1 MQQCFHGTVEGRV
14 QGVFFRDSMCK
25 LAKQHGVTGWVKNLA
40 DGRVEWL
47 ICGDEASIQ
56 TLLIW
61 LQTGPPAAQVTKV
74 NVEPITQQAFSS
86 FEIVR

>member
-25 LAKQHGVTGWVKNLA
+25 LAQQHGVTGWVKNLA

-47 ICGDEASIQ
+47 ICGDEAAIQ
-56 TLLIW
+56 TLLAW
-61 LQTGPPAAQVTKV
+61 LQTGPPAAQVIKV
-74 NVEPITQQAFSS
+74 NSEPVAAQNFAN